1 MGLRA
6 GLSRRDPNCMRLIV
20 LQGLAVIATLVF
32 VTMLVATALHRSA
45 GGSEN
50 TYRISAL
57 AEYLWTVVPWLM
69 MGACVL
75 PAVRRIVAGG

>member
-1 MGLRA
+1 MIALQ
-6 GLSRRDPNCMRLIV
+6 V
-20 LQGLAVIATLVF
+20 LAAIAALVF
-32 VTMLVATALHRSA
+32 LIMLVATAMHRAA

-50 TYRISAL
+50 TYRASAL

-69 MGACVL
+69 MGACVA